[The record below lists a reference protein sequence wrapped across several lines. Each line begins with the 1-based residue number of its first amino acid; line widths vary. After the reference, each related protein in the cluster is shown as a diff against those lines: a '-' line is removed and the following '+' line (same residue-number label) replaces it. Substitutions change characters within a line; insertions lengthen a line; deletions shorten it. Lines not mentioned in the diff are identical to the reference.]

1 MTTARWAMLV
11 YGLAM
16 IGMGIHGTVKAGE
29 WMSLAGGGGL
39 GLLVLVGLWMSLK
52 MKTPRWGY
60 ILAILM
66 GLAALG
72 KFLPSYLKTRDP
84 YPDLVVVVLSV
95 LLILVLALG
104 HFMAKSGARTA
115 S

>member
-16 IGMGIHGTVKAGE
+16 IGMGLDGYIRAGSA
-29 WMSLAGGGGL
+29 MSLYGGGAL
-39 GLLVLVGLWMSLK
+39 GLLVLVGLWMTMK

-60 ILAILM
+60 ILAVVM

-72 KFLPSYLKTRDP
+72 RFLPSYLKSKDA
-84 YPDLVVVVLSV
+84 YPALVIVVLSA
-95 LLILVLALG
+95 LLIVVLVGGHLAS
-104 HFMAKSGARTA
+104 MSKKGA
-115 S
+115 